1 MQFDKAVIIVGKGDI
16 HWPALRAVSS
26 RYDIIALDGAY
37 DQLVANQFIVSA
49 VIGDLDSLSARD
61 DINTDKVTI
70 IAIEE
75 QDSNDF
81 EKAIYS
87 ITAPAFLCF
96 GLTGK
101 RFDHTIA
108 NLHVMAKYSDS
119 NKLIAITCDEVIT
132 IHRGDSHLEAKANAL
147 FAILPL
153 MPITFVSSSGLAYPL
168 DGLALA
174 IGQMV
179 SSSNHA
185 TTDMV
190 TLQPAESDSNLPYA
204 ICRPLSL
211 FEEGVIS
218 V

>member
-61 DINTDKVTI
+61 DIDTDKVTV

-96 GLTGK
+96 GLT
-101 RFDHTIA
+101 
-108 NLHVMAKYSDS
+108 
-119 NKLIAITCDEVIT
+119 
-132 IHRGDSHLEAKANAL
+132 
-147 FAILPL
+147 
-153 MPITFVSSSGLAYPL
+153 
-168 DGLALA
+168 
-174 IGQMV
+174 
-179 SSSNHA
+179 
-185 TTDMV
+185 
-190 TLQPAESDSNLPYA
+190 
-204 ICRPLSL
+204 
-211 FEEGVIS
+211 
-218 V
+218 

>member
-37 DQLVANQFIVSA
+37 DQLVANQFTVSA

-61 DINTDKVTI
+61 DIDTDKVTI

-185 TTDMV
+185 ITDKV
-190 TLQPAESDSNLPYA
+190 TIEPAESDATLPYA